1 MIKKVGLTGNIGS
14 GKTTV
19 ARILKSLG
27 AAVFN
32 ADNEAKALLNESSVR
47 QQLISTLGPQILDL
61 EGMVDRQK
69 LAKRIFNDPEA
80 LGFINDLIHPAVR
93 KKFLAFCEKHSGS
106 AYCIYE
112 AAVMIETGFFSQLDF
127 IILVTAPEELRIS
140 RVVERDNTNPGLVRQ
155 RMKNQWPDEKK
166 IPFAHAVIANDETS
180 PLLRQ
185 CLELHEKLLAS
196 A

>member
-19 ARILKSLG
+19 ARIFKSLG

-32 ADNEAKALLNESSVR
+32 ADSEAKVLLTESSVR
-47 QQLISTLGPQILDL
+47 QQLISVLGMQLTD
-61 EGMVDRQK
+61 ENGMIDRQK
-69 LAKRIFNDPEA
+69 LAQRIFSDEEA
-80 LGFINDLIHPAVR
+80 LSFVNGVIHPVVR
-93 KKFLAFCEKHSGS
+93 KKFQTFCENHSGS

-112 AAVMIETGFFSQLDF
+112 AAVIIETGFYTQLDF
-127 IILVTAPEELRIS
+127 IILVTAPEELRIK
-140 RVVERDNTNPGLVRQ
+140 RVVQRDNTEPGLVQQ

-166 IPFAHAVIANDETS
+166 IPFAHAVVLNDETS

-185 CLELHEKLLAS
+185 CLALHEKLLTS
-196 A
+196 